1 MTRYSGQ
8 DIKEFTFLLRPI
20 YLRPMLS
27 MIPCLLSC
35 NVCPIDYISM
45 QNLEN
50 SATWQL
56 VVGDRTQK
64 DTAKT
69 AKAAVKVP
77 KSREISCQATRVNS
91 WSRRHWIF
99 FYNVSLQYFVT
110 CLALSSWTPRSVVCS
125 LRPSISCWK
134 NRSNGLP
141 RKCSWR

>member
-8 DIKEFTFLLRPI
+8 DIKEFTFLFLKDLVPYVQSSHAWI
-20 YLRPMLS
+20 TVLY
-27 MIPCLLSC
+27 
-35 NVCPIDYISM
+35 CPIDYISM
-45 QNLEN
+45 QYLEN
-50 SATWQL
+50 SVTWQL

-64 DTAKT
+64 DTAKAT
-69 AKAAVKVP
+69 KAAVKVP
-77 KSREISCQATRVNS
+77 KSREILCQATRVNS
-91 WSRRHWIF
+91 RSRRHWIF